1 MTWLVMDIYVDI
13 MEYNSQQVINAF
25 LVRNGHSYNKRN
37 GNDENMIYLYR
48 GYSVAVFVCW
58 SVGSCFQQFGSNSM
72 YIHLNVFRCVYIYRN
87 VYTRVFEVKQKQTTH
102 AYLFAIRETTVYHGE
117 AV

>member
-1 MTWLVMDIYVDI
+1 M
-13 MEYNSQQVINAF
+13 
-25 LVRNGHSYNKRN
+25 
-37 GNDENMIYLYR
+37 YLD
-48 GYSVAVFVCW
+48 
-58 SVGSCFQQFGSNSM
+58 
-72 YIHLNVFRCVYIYRN
+72 VYIYIY